1 MTKKLNTQ
9 FYLYGITFFFITL
22 SGFAQMPIFK
32 RYYIADIPGLGWLAN
47 FYATHLM
54 HYIFA
59 AIFIGLVVYSMFDF
73 IFSRTK
79 FENFTKTMIIKIILF
94 SGLIL
99 TGSLMVFRNLSG
111 TPFSHG
117 FIIALDLLHLGF
129 CMALIIFGV
138 YQLIKGKREL
148 LSG

>member
-1 MTKKLNTQ
+1 MNIQ
-9 FYLYGITFFFITL
+9 SYIYGITLFFITL

-47 FYATHLM
+47 FYITHLM

-59 AIFIGLVVYSMFDF
+59 GIFISLVVYSIIYF
-73 IFSRTK
+73 IIFK
-79 FENFTKTMIIKIILF
+79 KGFGQIAKDMIIRIIIF

-99 TGSLMVFRNLSG
+99 TGSLLVIKNFSG
-111 TPFSHG
+111 TPFPNG
-117 FIIALDLLHLGF
+117 MIIMLNLLHLLF
-129 CMALIIFGV
+129 CMALMIFGF
-138 YQLIKGKREL
+138 YQLIKRKKEL

>member
-1 MTKKLNTQ
+1 MKKKMNIQ
-9 FYLYGITFFFITL
+9 SYIYGITFFFITL

-47 FYATHLM
+47 FYITHLM

-59 AIFIGLVVYSMFDF
+59 GIFIGLVVYSIIDF
-73 IFSRTK
+73 IAFKMSFGQIAK
-79 FENFTKTMIIKIILF
+79 DMIIRIIIF

-99 TGSLMVFRNLSG
+99 TGSLLVIKNFSG
-111 TPFSHG
+111 TPFPNG
-117 FIIALDLLHLGF
+117 MIITLNLLHLLF
-129 CMALIIFGV
+129 CMALMIFGF
-138 YQLIKGKREL
+138 YQLIKRKKEL